1 MHLWDSLRHFVLC
14 CSFNIIYICNN
25 GIVLFIYLCFI
36 VQIGRSDKLTAGEPL
51 LDKAALLE
59 YEPVLECA
67 NKLRPGTNT
76 VGGSVKQ
83 DFELDK
89 RIVNSFYTQTITI
102 YLSNS

>member
-1 MHLWDSLRHFVLC
+1 MHLWDPLSHSTLC
-14 CSFNIIYICNN
+14 YIIYTCNK
-25 GIVLFIYLCFI
+25 GIILFFYLYFI

-51 LDKAALLE
+51 HDKAALLE

-89 RIVNSFYTQTITI
+89 RIVSSFYTQTITI